1 MPSNYDAIIV
11 GARCAG
17 APLAMLLARR
27 GYRVLL
33 VDKAP
38 FGSDTIS
45 THVIHPVGVSYLAR
59 WGVLDKVVRSGCPPI
74 HTYRYDFG
82 SVAIEGSPAH
92 PNSAV
97 AYAPR
102 RTALDKILVE
112 AAAAS
117 GAEVRESYCVDGL
130 VVENDRV
137 VGIRN
142 HDSVERGTIV
152 VGADGRWSRIAELV
166 NATRYN
172 ENPTVLA
179 PYYCYWSNLPMA
191 GRFETYVRPHRGFA
205 AAATSG
211 GLTLTV
217 SGWPMAEFAERKHD
231 LPRSF
236 RNTLELSP
244 EFADRLRGAK
254 QESRLVGMPT
264 PNFFR
269 TPFGPG
275 WVLVGDAGYVKDPIT
290 ALGISDAFRDAESC
304 AAALAS
310 VLDGRRTFEHAMS
323 RYTRTRDE
331 LAFPFYDMTWQIA
344 TLEPPTPEMQAII
357 SACQGNQFAMD
368 AFVRMTSGSLP
379 PAEFFEHVVP
389 AAMAASTTNAR
400 DVSTVLP
407 AP

>member
-1 MPSNYDAIIV
+1 MPNNYDAIIV

-33 VDKAP
+33 VDKAQ

-45 THVIHPVGVSYLAR
+45 TNVIHPVGVSYLAR
-59 WGVLDKVVRSGCPPI
+59 WGLLDKVVRSGCPAI

-82 SVAIEGSPAH
+82 PVAIEGSPAH
-92 PNSAV
+92 ASSPV

-102 RTALDKILVE
+102 RTVLDKILVE

-117 GAEVRESYCVDGL
+117 GAEVRESYCVDALL
-130 VVENDRV
+130 VADDRV

-142 HDSVERGTIV
+142 HDGVERSTVV
-152 VGADGRWSRIAELV
+152 VGADGRWSRVAELV
-166 NATRYN
+166 DAPRYN
-172 ENPTVLA
+172 QKPTVLA
-179 PYYCYWSNLPMA
+179 PYYCYWSNLPMN
-191 GRFETYVRPHRGFA
+191 GCFETYVHPRRGFA
-205 AAATSG
+205 AVPTND

-217 SGWPMAEFAERKHD
+217 AGWPMEEFAERKHD
-231 LPRSF
+231 LPGSF
-236 RNTLELSP
+236 RSTFEISP
-244 EFADRLRGAK
+244 EFADRLRGAQ
-254 QESRLVGMPT
+254 QETRLVGMPT

-269 TPFGPG
+269 KPYGPG

-290 ALGISDAFRDAESC
+290 AFGISDAFRDAESC

-310 VLDGRRTFEHAMS
+310 VFDGRRTLEDAMS
-323 RYTRTRDE
+323 RYTRMRDAHA
-331 LAFPFYDMTWQIA
+331 LPFYEMTWQIA
-344 TLEPPTPEMQAII
+344 TLAPPPPEMHAII
-357 SACQGNQFAMD
+357 TACQGNQFAMD
-368 AFVRMTSGSLP
+368 AFVRMNAGGLP

-389 AAMAASTTNAR
+389 AAMAAFNANEA
-400 DVSTVLP
+400 DVSRALP